1 MCGFLEASLQRPISN
16 QDQSKWSRRSGYLG
30 ELVTHPA
37 HGQDVTGILR
47 IGLHLPS
54 DISDVHVRCADLT
67 IELSVPQ
74 LFHYLL
80 AAIDPSGMGRE
91 EPEDLELCGG
101 QVYTVIARPDLTA
114 QKIDHEAG
122 EREPLIRSV
131 HAPASEM
138 GPYAAHHLQRTDR
151 FGDVVV
157 SSYLEA
163 QDNASFAVA
172 GGQHDHR
179 HVAALP
185 EFLAEADPVDPRE
198 HYVQHDKIER
208 SGRSKVL

>member
-1 MCGFLEASLQRPISN
+1 MCEFLEASLQRPISN

-30 ELVTHPA
+30 ELITHPA

-47 IGLHLPS
+47 VCLYLSS
-54 DISDVHVRCADLT
+54 DISDVHVRRADLT
-67 IELSVPQ
+67 VELPVPQ

-101 QVYTVIARPDLTA
+101 QVYTVIAGPDLTA
-114 QKIDHEAG
+114 QKIDHEPG

-131 HAPASEM
+131 HAPAPEM
-138 GPYAAHHLQRTDR
+138 GPYAAHHLQRADW

-157 SSYLEA
+157 SAYLEA
-163 QDNASFAVA
+163 QDDASFAVS
-172 GGQHDHR
+172 GSQHDHR

-185 EFLAEADPVDPRE
+185 EFLAEADPVDSRE
-198 HYVQHDKIER
+198 HYVQYDQIER
-208 SGRSKVL
+208 PGRSKML

>member
-1 MCGFLEASLQRPISN
+1 MCGFLEASLRRAISG
-16 QDQSKWSRRSGYLG
+16 QDPSKWSRRSGYLG

-37 HGQDVTGILR
+37 HGLDVTRILR
-47 IGLHLPS
+47 VGFYLSS
-54 DISDVHVRCADLT
+54 DISDVHVRRADLAV
-67 IELSVPQ
+67 ELSAPQ

-101 QVYTVIARPDLTA
+101 QVYTVIADPDLTA
-114 QKIDHEAG
+114 QKIDHEPG
-122 EREPLIRSV
+122 KREPLIRSV

-138 GPYAAHHLQRTDR
+138 GAYAAHHLKRADR
-151 FGDVVV
+151 FCDVVV

-163 QDNASFAVA
+163 QDDASFAVS
-172 GGQHDHR
+172 GSQHDHR

-185 EFLAEADPVDPRE
+185 EFLAEADPVDSRE
-198 HYVQHDKIER
+198 HYVQHDQIER
-208 SGRSKVL
+208 PGRSKVL